1 MAKDYATHK
10 IWDIT
15 VRLFHWGLAL
25 LIAMMWWTAE
35 QGDMELH
42 RKLGLGVVA
51 LIVYRLYWGLAGP
64 STARFADLP
73 ISPRKIL
80 AYLPQ
85 LRAERYHPQ
94 GGHNPLA
101 SLSVIAMLAAVLFQ
115 VSTGLFAID
124 VDGLESGP
132 LAKFVSFETG
142 RDIADLHELSF
153 NILLGLIALHL
164 VAIGYYALALTTD
177 LISPMVTGKRE
188 VETAH
193 TGPDPAA
200 TAKPLRVAGG
210 LVLVGAT
217 LWAITTFGA

>member
-1 MAKDYATHK
+1 MSKDYASHK

-15 VRLFHWGLAL
+15 LRAFHWSLAL

-42 RKLGLGVVA
+42 RKLGLGVLG
-51 LIVYRLYWGLAGP
+51 LIVYRIYWGFAGP

-73 ISPRKIL
+73 IRPHQIL
-80 AYLPQ
+80 SYLPQ
-85 LRAERYHPQ
+85 LRAERYYPQ

-101 SLSVIAMLAAVLFQ
+101 SLSVLAMLAAAAFQ

-142 RDIADLHELSF
+142 RSLAELHELSF
-153 NILLGLIALHL
+153 NVLLGLIGLHL

-177 LISPMVTGKRE
+177 LISPMITGKRE

-193 TGPDPAA
+193 TGADPGAA
-200 TAKPLRVAGG
+200 ARPLRVAGG
-210 LVLVGAT
+210 VVLAGAIIG
-217 LWAITTFGA
+217 AILKFGA